1 MTVKDSGIG
10 ISAELLPHVFEVFV
24 QGAASLD
31 RAQGGLG
38 IGLALVNQLVSLHGG
53 TLSAESAGLGRGS
66 SFVIRLPRIAAPA
79 ALPAAALPAGAEPRR
94 WRILLIEDNDDA
106 RRMMS
111 QLLSLE
117 GHEVF
122 EAATATAGLRLAGL
136 QKPDLAVVDIGLPD
150 MTGYEVAQ
158 HLRAGAVTRTMG
170 LIAMTGYG
178 QKEDRQNALA
188 AGFDFHLVK
197 SVDVNRLLEVIDRCG
212 QAALLRSPEV
222 ETA

>member
-1 MTVKDSGIG
+1 M
-10 ISAELLPHVFEVFV
+10 FEVFV
-24 QGAASLD
+24 QGAVSLD

-111 QLLSLE
+111 QLLGLE

-136 QKPDLAVVDIGLPD
+136 QKPDLAIVDVGLPD

-158 HLRAGAVTRTMG
+158 HLRAGAATRTMG

-197 SVDVNRLLEVIDRCG
+197 SVEVNRLLEVIDRCG
-212 QAALLRSPEV
+212 QAALLRGPPV
-222 ETA
+222 EAA